1 MKDDIMFNQNW
12 EYDLKIGKRGE
23 NHFSRLLREG
33 AEYYT
38 VEVKTDQQ
46 IDRTGNLFIEVSSR
60 GKQSGIN
67 RTKAD
72 YWYIQI
78 KDYDFGFMIKTELLQ
93 KVLKAHESD
102 IVSGGDNNTSRA
114 YKISLTQMMRSI
126 LHYA

>member
-46 IDRTGNLFIEVSSR
+46 IDRTGNLFIEISSR

-72 YWYIQI
+72 YWYIQV

-102 IVSGGDNNTSRA
+102 IVSGGDNKQAEHIKFR
-114 YKISLTQMMRSI
+114 
-126 LHYA
+126 

>member
-1 MKDDIMFNQNW
+1 MAN
-12 EYDLKIGKRGE
+12 GK
-23 NHFSRLLREG
+23 G

-46 IDRTGNLFIEVSSR
+46 IDRTGNLFIEISSR

-78 KDYDFGFMIKTELLQ
+78 KDYGFGFMIKTELLQ
-93 KVLKAHESD
+93 KVLKAHEND

-126 LHYA
+126 IHYA

>member
-1 MKDDIMFNQNW
+1 MKDEIMFNKNW

-46 IDRTGNLFIEVSSR
+46 IDRTGNLFIEISSR

-72 YWYIQI
+72 YWYIQV
-78 KDYDFGFMIKTELLQ
+78 KDYGFGFMIKTELLQ

-102 IVSGGDNNTSRA
+102 IVSGGDKNTSRA